1 MSDQQIEQ
9 EIKAKGLTAPRITPA
24 DIEANIASEHY
35 FTAEDGVIGRTVMTE
50 HGRRLMW
57 RLLGDCRIFEQ
68 SYTGDLAGTSFN
80 EGRRAVGNKW
90 FADVHRV
97 CPDLYLK
104 MAKEAKESK

>member
-1 MSDQQIEQ
+1 MDEQFKTDEELLAERQEQ
-9 EIKAKGLTAPRITPA
+9 ERQKRQRA
-24 DIEANIASEHY
+24 DDDLAALM
-35 FTAEDGVIGRTVMTE
+35 MTE

-68 SYTGDLAGTSFN
+68 SFTGDLAGTSFN
-80 EGRRAVGNKW
+80 EGKRSVGNKW

-104 MAKEAKESK
+104 MAKEAKESNQ